1 MQSTRQKV
9 PAGGNTRDG
18 SGGGSGGAGGVDKKN
33 VYKIPEKH
41 FSAKHTYVFIVQFM
55 MQIWPCGKGS
65 AAVRMWGGGV
75 GDVCVIIEFTPPTT
89 TTTTNVAVAAAAAH
103 QSREWLI

>member
-18 SGGGSGGAGGVDKKN
+18 GGGGSGNAGGVDKKN

-41 FSAKHTYVFIVQFM
+41 FSGKTYVRIYCAIYDADLAVWQREGG
-55 MQIWPCGKGS
+55 GKK
-65 AAVRMWGGGV
+65 GV

-89 TTTTNVAVAAAAAH
+89 TTTKNVAVAAAAAH